1 MNTGAFLIQKDFF
14 DADEIEEIAGL
25 AVALEQGK
33 SSVHESGKYQ
43 SIQWHKVDLAPED
56 HPFAAKIYDFLG
68 AEKNGICVF
77 YYLSPG
83 AVLHPHRDLTGASS
97 NARLRF
103 HVPVITNDKVHFNVS
118 KARVIM
124 SPGELWA
131 LDTSFLHEVRNE
143 SDQTRV
149 HIVIECQ
156 ISNAVKRHL
165 PAKNLQGRVHDLYFV
180 SILGASFLKSILVN
194 IWKDPRYFL
203 AQMQML
209 KKFVAWRVFGK
220 KDVK

>member
-1 MNTGAFLIQKDFF
+1 MNTGAFLIKKDFF
-14 DADEIEEIAGL
+14 IEDEIKEIASL
-25 AVALEQGK
+25 AVSIEQEK
-33 SSVHESGKYQ
+33 TNVHGEGKYKD
-43 SIQWHKVDLAPED
+43 IQWHKVDLTPEA
-56 HPFAAKIYDFLG
+56 HPFVARIYEFLG

-103 HVPVITNDKVHFNVS
+103 HVPIITHDNIFFNVS
-118 KARVIM
+118 RERVVM

-143 SDQTRV
+143 GDSTRV

-156 ISNAVKRHL
+156 VNEAVKRHL
-165 PAKNLQGRVHDLYFV
+165 PVKNLSGRLHDVYFV
-180 SILGASFLKSILVN
+180 LILGLSFMKSLLVN
-194 IWKDPRYFL
+194 IWKDPKYFW

-209 KKFVAWRVFGK
+209 KKFVGWRVFGK